1 MILILEIFFTLK
13 LSMFKLKEKPLVVY
27 PNPSKGIMN
36 LTGIASELIQVYEI
50 SGRKVS
56 EQTIEKT
63 PI

>member
-1 MILILEIFFTLK
+1 
-13 LSMFKLKEKPLVVY
+13 MFKLKEKPLVVY